1 MLGEYSF
8 KFDDIETKD
17 IIISLLVSVF
27 ASYIYDKIKNHS
39 LSSRKTKSGSVKL
52 DINIKFSKKK

>member
-1 MLGEYSF
+1 M
-8 KFDDIETKD
+8 ETKD

-39 LSSRKTKSGSVKL
+39 LSSAKTKSGFVKL
-52 DINIKFSKKK
+52 DIKIKFNIKK

>member
-1 MLGEYSF
+1 M
-8 KFDDIETKD
+8 ETKD

-52 DINIKFSKKK
+52 DINIKFCKKK